1 MSLKDQIAADVASV
15 FLNTGE
21 LAETV
26 QVNGSGSAVAVV
38 EVGEDPAKGNGVG
51 VGSGGSAAKARIWIS
66 AEDLPNPNGSDT
78 IAQASGRVWRVIRII
93 SAVGENCWC
102 LECAADEAVRF

>member
-26 QVNGSGSAVAVV
+26 QINGSGSAVAVV

-51 VGSGGSAAKARIWIS
+51 SQGSAAKARIWVS

-78 IAQASGRVWRVIRII
+78 IAQASGRVWRVIRVI
-93 SAVGENCWC
+93 SAVAESLWC

>member
-1 MSLKDQIAADVASV
+1 MGLKEQIAADVASV

-26 QVNGSGSAVAVV
+26 TVNGSGSAVAVV

-51 VGSGGSAAKARIWIS
+51 SGGSAAKARIWVGV
-66 AEDLPNPNGSDT
+66 EDLPTPNGSDT

-93 SAVGENCWC
+93 SAVGDSIWC
-102 LECAADEAVRF
+102 LECAADEGVRF

>member
-1 MSLKDQIAADVASV
+1 MTLKTQIAADIQAV
-15 FLNTGE
+15 FLNTDE

-26 QVNGSGSAVAVV
+26 TVNGSAQAVAVV

-51 VGSGGSAAKARIWIS
+51 SDGTAAKAHVWIS
-66 AEDLPNPNGSDT
+66 AEDLPNPNGGDT
-78 IAQASGRVWRVIRII
+78 IAQASGRVWRVIRVI
-93 SAVGENCWC
+93 SAVAESLWC

>member
-15 FLNTGE
+15 ILNTGE

-26 QVNGSGSAVAVV
+26 TVNGSTAAVAVV

-51 VGSGGSAAKARIWIS
+51 SEGSAAKARIWIS
-66 AEDLPNPNGSDT
+66 AEDLPTPNGSDT
-78 IAQASGRVWRVIRII
+78 IAQASGRVWRVIRIL
-93 SAVGENCWC
+93 SAVGDDLWC
-102 LECAADEAVRF
+102 LECAADEGVRF

>member
-1 MSLKDQIAADVASV
+1 MGLKDQIAADISTV

-26 QVNGSGSAVAVV
+26 TVNGSGLAVAVV

-51 VGSGGSAAKARIWIS
+51 SGGSAAKAHVWIS
-66 AEDLPNPNGSDT
+66 VEDLPNPNGSDT

-93 SAVGENCWC
+93 SAVGESLWC
-102 LECAADEAVRF
+102 LECAADEGVRF